1 MRGRTPTTLSAQVR
15 RYAALALVA
24 GAAMAAYAAL
34 AAPASA
40 APPIGDGDGGF
51 ALTEIG
57 GFERPI
63 HADNAPGTGDALYVV
78 ESEGR
83 IRVVS
88 GGSKLPAPFLDISDI
103 VQCCGEEGLLSV
115 AFHPAYKRNR
125 LFYVYFNDNAGDLV
139 LMEFQ
144 RSKKQKFLAL
154 RSSGRQVLH
163 IPHPVN
169 SNHNGGGMSFGPDGL
184 LYIAPGDGGSGG
196 DPPNN
201 AQNPEQLLGKLLRID
216 PRKSC
221 RYFTPKAAKGK
232 KKKKKRSKPCV
243 GKSKNGG
250 KFRRKI
256 RAYSLPRS
264 NPFAGGA
271 GLDEVYAL
279 GLRNPFRFTFDSAT
293 GAIAI
298 GDVGQGCRE
307 ELNFRLSGG
316 ARGVNFGWSGYEG
329 TRVHNA
335 SRVVPGTVFPIVEYD
350 NSNAAPG
357 CQIGSSF
364 DGTSVIAGF
373 VVRDERLTHQYGRL
387 LYSDAAN
394 PQIRSVIPSQGGAS
408 DDQSTGLSSP
418 GSLFSFA
425 EGFGNVLYVVDGS
438 GSVYRMD
445 PA

>member
-1 MRGRTPTTLSAQVR
+1 M
-15 RYAALALVA
+15 
-24 GAAMAAYAAL
+24 
-34 AAPASA
+34 
-40 APPIGDGDGGF
+40 
-51 ALTEIG
+51 
-57 GFERPI
+57 
-63 HADNAPGTGDALYVV
+63 
-78 ESEGR
+78 
-83 IRVVS
+83 
-88 GGSKLPAPFLDISDI
+88 
-103 VQCCGEEGLLSV
+103 
-115 AFHPAYKRNR
+115 
-125 LFYVYFNDNAGDLV
+125 
-139 LMEFQ
+139 
-144 RSKKQKFLAL
+144 
-154 RSSGRQVLH
+154 QVLH
-163 IPHPVN
+163 
-169 SNHNGGGMSFGPDGL
+169 
-184 LYIAPGDGGSGG
+184 A
-196 DPPNN
+196 
-201 AQNPEQLLGKLLRID
+201 E
-216 PRKSC
+216 
-221 RYFTPKAAKGK
+221 AAKGK
-232 KKKKKRSKPCV
+232 KKKKGAKPCV
-243 GKSKNGG
+243 GKRKNGG
-250 KFRRKI
+250 KFRRKS
-256 RAYSLPRS
+256 RPYSLPRS

-373 VVRDERLTHQYGRL
+373 VVRDERLIHQYGRL

-394 PQIRSVIPSQGGAS
+394 PQIRSVIASQGGAS

-418 GSLFSFA
+418 GPVFSFA
-425 EGFGNVLYVVDGS
+425 EGFGNVLYVVDGD

-445 PA
+445 PDERPAPPSRRPRWWPRPRSSPGRSRAVPRARARRRPRSPPRSAAARAASG